1 MDGQYGNVFFICTQT
16 DDLEATETMRDH
28 ADVAQQVPG
37 RWEKMEELAN
47 SISMIENELNDLKEE
62 EDELKGKIEEL
73 KEQCKEAKA
82 DWDEA
87 EEEEADDET
96 MDNLKAVVD
105 SEEASLQQA
114 QQDASSWAERN
125 EQIMDELQDKC
136 ERLQKKLKP
145 MCANVRNEYSKSC
158 LQEDFRNGLKA
169 LYNNNDDDDEDNAAA
184 SSNKTQNVL
193 PEDYNMDVFCISS
206 NDYLKLMG
214 IKSSNDGQANTFSC
228 QRDTQIPQLRSFVH
242 ETTARFWYA
251 NALITHVSYQYLL
264 SASMF

>member
-62 EDELKGKIEEL
+62 EEEEDEEWQGKIDELT
-73 KEQCKEAKA
+73 EQYKEAKA
-82 DWDEA
+82 DFEDLDGRD
-87 EEEEADDET
+87 ADAWYN
-96 MDNLKAVVD
+96 MHAVVD
-105 SEEASLQQA
+105 SQEALLQKA
-114 QQDASSWAERN
+114 KQDARSRGKRN
-125 EQIMDELQDKC
+125 EQKMAALQDKC

-169 LYNNNDDDDEDNAAA
+169 LYNNDDEDEGNAAA
-184 SSNKTQNVL
+184 SSNKPQIVL

-214 IKSSNDGQANTFSC
+214 IKSNNDGQANTFSC

-251 NALITHVSYQYLL
+251 NAFRQSEPPL
-264 SASMF
+264 SSSLF